1 MKQSKTYEQVVDEIL
16 AKGKFGEA
24 PGAYDIRKWMEI
36 LGPVDEGLK
45 VIHIAGTNGKGSTSA
60 MVSNILAAGGYTV
73 GLFTSPHLTHFTERI
88 RLVSSKKSDGGITP
102 VEMITEME
110 ISRSDLVRLSAKYL
124 EDDRL
129 PRGNMLDYTLMVA
142 ISYFKEKNVDYVV
155 LETGL
160 GGKLDSTNG
169 LTVTPLVAAITSIS
183 LEHTA
188 ILGDTI
194 EQIASEKAGIIKH
207 GTKAVIGYMSDEAAR
222 VVEEV
227 CRNQKVSYERINNLQ
242 DGLISLGYQRRNEA
256 CARAIIRALNLSVS
270 KEAIDYGIRETKWP
284 GRLEILSEKN
294 PWIMLDGAHN
304 PEGVAVL
311 RESLETAFPG
321 EKYVFIIGVLRDR
334 KYEEM
339 IRTIL
344 PVSSEIWTLTPKD
357 ERAMTAE
364 ELASV
369 VEKLS
374 KEMGI
379 NIPVFPWNIADAAGR
394 AQREENRKVVAF
406 GSLYFIGELRDEI
419 SIKN

>member
-194 EQIASEKAGIIKH
+194 EQIASEKAGIIKR

-256 CARAIIRALNLSVS
+256 CARAIIRALNLPVS

-294 PWIMLDGAHN
+294 PW
-304 PEGVAVL
+304 
-311 RESLETAFPG
+311 
-321 EKYVFIIGVLRDR
+321 
-334 KYEEM
+334 M
-339 IRTIL
+339 IC
-344 PVSSEIWTLTPKD
+344 
-357 ERAMTAE
+357 
-364 ELASV
+364 
-369 VEKLS
+369 
-374 KEMGI
+374 
-379 NIPVFPWNIADAAGR
+379 
-394 AQREENRKVVAF
+394 
-406 GSLYFIGELRDEI
+406 
-419 SIKN
+419 